1 VTLVTEPA
9 EVAAI
14 AAELSR
20 SPLVAFDLEFLSQ
33 DRLVPTLCLL
43 QVSWLPAN
51 TKLDAPAR
59 QIVAVDPALRLI
71 DPLAVDTRPV
81 IDALAAH
88 PLVVAHAPRQ
98 DLGLLAT
105 RFGLSIPNIIDTQ
118 LMAAFAGIGDQV
130 GLASLANELLGTSL
144 AKDQQWTAWEK
155 RPLSDAQLTYA
166 AADVRHLPA
175 LYALLA
181 DKLGPSRIAWAREE
195 SAQVLAEAIAASS
208 VTPETAWENVGG
220 ARGLDPASYA
230 ALVALAAWRQRTAI
244 DLDRPLG
251 QVLNDKVLVEIAK
264 TRPDHANTI
273 RGIKGVSPIAKTRA
287 QEIVEALAA
296 ARTAPAKPAEPRVHY
311 RAASP
316 RAQRWSEM
324 LLAIVHLV
332 SEETG
337 IAARLLGTRSDA
349 EEFARTVDER
359 GLQAAQSLAAL
370 KTWRREVLGHVWEG
384 WLGGSVALRGD
395 TETAQGMRLVWKAPP
410 T

>member
-1 VTLVTEPA
+1 VALVTEPA

-14 AAELSR
+14 AGELAR
-20 SPLVAFDLEFLSQ
+20 APLAAFDLEFLSQ

-51 TKLDAPAR
+51 IQLDAPPG
-59 QIVAVDPALRLI
+59 QIVAVEPPIRLI
-71 DPLAVDTRPV
+71 DPLAVDVRP
-81 IDALAAH
+81 IIEALAAH
-88 PLVVAHAPRQ
+88 ALVVAHAPRQ

-105 RFGLSIPNIIDTQ
+105 RFGTSLPNIIDTQ

-166 AADVRHLPA
+166 TADVRYLPA

-181 DKLGPSRIAWAREE
+181 DKLGPSRIAWVREE
-195 SAQVLAEAIAASS
+195 SAHVLAEAIAASS

-220 ARGLDPASYA
+220 ARGLDGNAQI
-230 ALVALAAWRQRTAI
+230 ALVALAAWRQRTAV

-251 QVLNDKVLVEIAK
+251 QVLNDKVVVELAR

-273 RGIKGVSPIAKTRA
+273 RSIKGISPIAKTRA
-287 QEIVEALAA
+287 QELVDAIAA
-296 ARTAPAKPAEPRVHY
+296 ARPTAAKPAEPRVHT

-316 RAQRWSEM
+316 RAQRWAEL
-324 LLAIVHLV
+324 LLAIVQIV
-332 SEETG
+332 AEESG
-337 IAARLLGTRSDA
+337 IAPRLLATRSDA

-359 GLQAAQSLAAL
+359 GLEAAGSLAAL
-370 KTWRREVLGHVWEG
+370 STWRREVLGNLWAG
-384 WLGGSVALRGD
+384 WLAGTMTLVGD
-395 TETAQGMRLVWKAPP
+395 LAAPQGIKLVPR
-410 T
+410 